1 MNTQTKQ
8 KDPNELF
15 AKLLHES
22 VMSAEKKQGIALR
35 MKKGEMSK
43 DELKELFMY
52 LVEEEKLRKAVMPKA
67 MKEIEKMADESLERF
82 SQINI
87 NNYSK

>member
-8 KDPNELF
+8 KDTNELF

-22 VMSAEKKQGIALR
+22 VMPAEKKQDIALR

-43 DELKELFMY
+43 DEVKELFMY

-67 MKEIEKMADESLERF
+67 MREIEKMADESLERF
-82 SQINI
+82 AQINI

>member
-8 KDPNELF
+8 KDQDKLF

-22 VMSAEKKQGIALR
+22 IMSAEKKQGIALR
-35 MKKGEMSK
+35 MKEGKMSK

-52 LVEEEKLRKAVMPKA
+52 LIEEEKIRKAVMPKA
-67 MKEIEKMADESLERF
+67 MKEIEKMADESLKQF
-82 SQINI
+82 TQTNI